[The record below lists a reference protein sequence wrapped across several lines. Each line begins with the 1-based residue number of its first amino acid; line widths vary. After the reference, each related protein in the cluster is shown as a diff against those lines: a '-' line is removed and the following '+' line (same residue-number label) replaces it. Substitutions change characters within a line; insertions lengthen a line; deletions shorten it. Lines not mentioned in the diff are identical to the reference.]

1 MAFFNSG
8 WWAGERFA
16 GWVTKGIGELFKE
29 CVMRSF
35 KQSLVNFLKSED
47 GPTAVEYAVM
57 VALIIVV
64 AIGAVT
70 LLGQKTSETFNNVA
84 TAVGSGS

>member
-1 MAFFNSG
+1 MKS
-8 WWAGERFA
+8 
-16 GWVTKGIGELFKE
+16 FKE
-29 CVMRSF
+29 N
-35 KQSLVNFLKSED
+35 LVKFLRSED

-70 LLGQKTSETFNNVA
+70 LLGQKTSSTFSDVS
-84 TAVGSGS
+84 TKISGS

>member
-1 MAFFNSG
+1 MN
-8 WWAGERFA
+8 
-16 GWVTKGIGELFKE
+16 ELKN
-29 CVMRSF
+29 
-35 KQSLVNFLKSED
+35 KLVAFLKSED

-70 LLGQKTSETFNNVA
+70 LLGQKTS
-84 TAVGSGS
+84 SQQ

>member
-1 MAFFNSG
+1 MM
-8 WWAGERFA
+8 
-16 GWVTKGIGELFKE
+16 K
-29 CVMRSF
+29 SF
-35 KQSLVNFLKSED
+35 EQSLVKFLKSED

-84 TAVGSGS
+84 TAIPSGS

>member
-1 MAFFNSG
+1 MNAI
-8 WWAGERFA
+8 
-16 GWVTKGIGELFKE
+16 KK
-29 CVMRSF
+29 
-35 KQSLVNFLKSED
+35 FLIDES

-70 LLGQKTSETFNNVA
+70 LLGQKTSSTFNSAA
-84 TAVGSGS
+84 TVLSGS

>member
-1 MAFFNSG
+1 MGNQSF
-8 WWAGERFA
+8 
-16 GWVTKGIGELFKE
+16 GELFKE

-35 KQSLVNFLKSED
+35 KQSLVKFLKSED

-70 LLGQKTSETFNNVA
+70 LLGKNASSTFNNA
-84 TAVGSGS
+84 ANSISTAS